1 MVDSWNSNQDE
12 QIWTLI
18 WSYLSWYLGCE
29 IRTTLHTASAMEM
42 LRGMCISAMS
52 ELQGLQGSLDHP
64 AQLQGSSWTDGLK
77 ASLDAGWQDVGFR
90 TPVMRSVLSMR
101 FCDCWH
107 CEVIIYI
114 YIIYKYLFISS
125 HICIKRVCVCVYI
138 YMQIYIY
145 IHMHTYIIIY
155 THYVHVIYLLMYRQM
170 HTNAWLFH
178 IHIAYTHT
186 YICIDYIYIVVDLHA
201 FFLGEELAADRPAH
215 ENEGSTWIVPG
226 R

>member
-138 YMQIYIY
+138 YICRYIYIY
-145 IHMHTYIIIY
+145 TC
-155 THYVHVIYLLMYRQM
+155 
-170 HTNAWLFH
+170 
-178 IHIAYTHT
+178 IHI
-186 YICIDYIYIVVDLHA
+186 
-201 FFLGEELAADRPAH
+201 
-215 ENEGSTWIVPG
+215 
-226 R
+226 